1 MFMSPPGI
9 LSCSALFRSAPAHWT
24 FHRRSR
30 RRSSVHLDFH
40 GNDVLGQ
47 EPVGGAVWMEGASR
61 VLLRR
66 ARESRRPRLCRR
78 SQYFLLLFLHLLASP
93 SIGYYSEGYLRKI
106 IEEAKVVKFV
116 GSFNFPVKIY
126 VMLHQKSP
134 HILCITENLRDVE
147 LIDPSFHWHT
157 PIDTTVPDNS
167 SVKVTSTGSLIFH
180 NFTEEMSGI
189 YTCSLTYKRIPEEVE
204 KTLQLKY
211 VLYAYVN
218 PDFYYQFTARY
229 HSAPCNSIYNVSFEK
244 KLLQILSKLV
254 VDLSCK
260 ITLNKSECHH
270 VKMQRAGLQNELFF
284 TFSVIPME
292 NGTKGPDECTKPPC
306 DPVERLNKAKN
317 LIERFFT
324 QQVDILEKRSEP
336 LPEIY
341 YIQGTLQ
348 IVWINLCR
356 PGYGMNALMH
366 PNCPDCCVICNPGT
380 YNPHSGIHCL
390 QCNSSM
396 AYGSTKC

>member
-1 MFMSPPGI
+1 
-9 LSCSALFRSAPAHWT
+9 
-24 FHRRSR
+24 
-30 RRSSVHLDFH
+30 
-40 GNDVLGQ
+40 
-47 EPVGGAVWMEGASR
+47 MEGASR

-66 ARESRRPRLCRR
+66 ARESRRPRLCSR

-93 SIGYYSEGYLRKI
+93 SIGYFYSEGYLRKI

-116 GSFNFPVKIY
+116 GSFTFPVKIY

-157 PIDTTVPDNS
+157 PIDTTVP
-167 SVKVTSTGSLIFH
+167 
-180 NFTEEMSGI
+180 
-189 YTCSLTYKRIPEEVE
+189 
-204 KTLQLKY
+204 
-211 VLYAYVN
+211 AYVN

-254 VDLSCK
+254 VGLSCK
-260 ITLNKSECHH
+260 ITLSKSECHH

-292 NGTKGPDECTKPPC
+292 NGTKGPDACTNSPC
-306 DPVERLNKAKN
+306 DPVARLNKAKN

-341 YIQGTLQ
+341 YIQGTLKV
-348 IVWINLCR
+348 VWINLCR
-356 PGYGMNALMH
+356 PGYGMNALIH